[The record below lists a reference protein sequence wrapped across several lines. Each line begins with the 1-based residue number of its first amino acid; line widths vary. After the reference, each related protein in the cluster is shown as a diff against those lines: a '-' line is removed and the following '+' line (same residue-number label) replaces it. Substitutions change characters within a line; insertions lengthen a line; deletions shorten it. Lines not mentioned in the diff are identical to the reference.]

1 MNIIPAL
8 QADETKL
15 VMFFEQ
21 NDSLDSETLL
31 KSGYV
36 VEGDSE
42 IEGCFALDLVEPD
55 VYWLKQLYITKSAAN
70 KLPFLLEA
78 ILVMAK
84 EKRAKSVYVH
94 SHQPVVDILLD
105 ALQFNRQNNT
115 SFVDNHP
122 ITKGNWWSY
131 HVS

>member
-8 QADETKL
+8 QADETQLEK
-15 VMFFEQ
+15 FFKQ
-21 NDSLDSETLL
+21 NESIDRETLL

-36 VEGDSE
+36 VENQSV
-42 IEGCFALDLVEPD
+42 IEGCFSLEPVENE

-78 ILVMAK
+78 ILLMAR

-115 SFVDNHP
+115 NFVDNHP

-131 HVS
+131 NVS